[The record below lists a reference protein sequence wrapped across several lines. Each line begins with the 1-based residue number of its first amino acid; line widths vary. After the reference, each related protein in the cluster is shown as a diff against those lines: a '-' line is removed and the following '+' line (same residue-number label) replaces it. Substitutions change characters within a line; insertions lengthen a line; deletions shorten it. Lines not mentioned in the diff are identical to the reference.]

1 MNQEEEVLELKC
13 KLLNIQD
20 SIKFLTETPG
30 DQISQTLPFN
40 YAAKKLSAREVL
52 PVLARLSQPSD
63 VLITRHSRTVMKTSD
78 ASLCLTVCL
87 QVPARL
93 LIRFISWREQSELW
107 AAAPYNNSTNCSSAY
122 ILPYLH
128 CSSNNQQSHL
138 PRIDLNQADNFPNW
152 DGI

>member
-93 LIRFISWREQSELW
+93 LIRFIS
-107 AAAPYNNSTNCSSAY
+107 
-122 ILPYLH
+122 
-128 CSSNNQQSHL
+128 
-138 PRIDLNQADNFPNW
+138 
-152 DGI
+152 